1 MKKKIILILTMV
13 FLCGV
18 FNLSAQTVR
27 VGSKAPD
34 FSIELQKDG
43 NPSGKTVTLS
53 DYKGKALFL
62 HFWAT
67 WCPPCKVELPHLE
80 KLAQKIESKGD
91 NAKINFLAICISDSQ
106 KSLSSFMKEN
116 GYTFAGGLDATGRI
130 AMKYGIQGVPTSIL
144 ISPEGKILKIH
155 VGMMSEKLLES
166 FVIGYGL

>member
-13 FLCGV
+13 FLFGV

-34 FSIELQKDG
+34 FFLELQKDG
-43 NPSGKTVTLS
+43 KPSGKAVTLAN
-53 DYKGKALFL
+53 YTGKALFL

-80 KLAQKIESKGD
+80 KLAQKIESKGA
-91 NAKINFLAICISDSQ
+91 NSGINFLAICISDSQ
-106 KSLSSFMKEN
+106 KSLSAFMKEN
-116 GYTFAGGLDATGRI
+116 GYTFPCGLDAAGII
-130 AMKYGIQGVPTSIL
+130 ARKYGVQGVPTSIL
-144 ISPEGKILKIH
+144 ISPDGRILNIH

-166 FVIGYGL
+166 FVMGYGL